1 MRFLFSLPSPKKAR
15 CFLVGVPYDGT
26 STFRPGSRFAPNS
39 IREASYGIESYSPY
53 QDKDLKDA
61 KFFDIGDIPV
71 SYSNIDLNFKTIES
85 FIFKLILKG
94 KKVIS
99 MGGEHLI
106 SYPIIKAFKRKFKE
120 IVVIHVDAH
129 SDLANTFRGESFSH
143 ATVMRRV
150 AELIGFENLFQL
162 GIRSLL
168 KEDKIL
174 PKRKEN
180 MCMFNLDKAEKF
192 LEEAGD
198 RPIYLSLDLDVL
210 DPSILPGTGTPEP
223 GGVDFKE
230 LLRFILLLK
239 DYRVA
244 GADIV
249 ELSPHYDTSG
259 VSSITAA
266 TILREL
272 ILSIGC

>member
-120 IVVIHVDAH
+120 IVVFHVDAH

>member
-15 CFLVGVPYDGT
+15 CFLVGVPFDGT

-61 KFFDIGDIPV
+61 RFFDIGDIPV
-71 SYSNIDLNFKTIES
+71 AYSNIDINFRTIES
-85 FIFKLILKG
+85 VVFKLLIKG
-94 KKVIS
+94 KKVIT

-106 SYPIIKAFKRKFKE
+106 TYPIIKAYKRKFKE
-120 IVVIHVDAH
+120 LVVIHIDAH

-150 AELIGFENLFQL
+150 AEIVGFENLYQL

-168 KEDKIL
+168 KEDKVL
-174 PKRKEN
+174 PRRNEN
-180 MCMFNLDKAEKF
+180 MCLFNLEKAKEYLKK
-192 LEEAGD
+192 AND

-210 DPSILPGTGTPEP
+210 DPSVLPGTGTPEP
-223 GGVDFKE
+223 GGISFKE
-230 LLRFILLLK
+230 LLEFILILK
-239 DYRVA
+239 NYRIV

-249 ELSPHYDTSG
+249 ELSPHYDSSG

>member
-26 STFRPGSRFAPNS
+26 STFRPGSRFAPSS

-85 FIFKLILKG
+85 FIFKLIIKG

-120 IVVIHVDAH
+120 LVVIHVDAH

-143 ATVMRRV
+143 ATVMRRI

-180 MCMFNLDKAEKF
+180 MCMFNFDKAEKF
-192 LEEAGD
+192 LKEAGD
-198 RPIYLSLDLDVL
+198 RPMYLSLDLDVL

-239 DYRVA
+239 DCRVV

-259 VSSITAA
+259 ISSITAA

>member
-120 IVVIHVDAH
+120 LVVIHVDAH

-192 LEEAGD
+192 LKETGD
-198 RPIYLSLDLDVL
+198 KPIYLSLDLDVL

>member
-106 SYPIIKAFKRKFKE
+106 SYPIIKAFKRKFKDL
-120 IVVIHVDAH
+120 VVIHVDAH

>member
-1 MRFLFSLPSPKKAR
+1 MRFLFSLPSPKKAQ
-15 CFLVGVPYDGT
+15 CFLVGVPFDGT

-53 QDKDLKDA
+53 QDKDLKDV

-71 SYSNIDLNFKTIES
+71 AYSNIEINFKTIES
-85 FIFKLILKG
+85 LIFKLLIKG

-106 SYPIIKAFKRKFKE
+106 TYPIVKAYKRKFNE
-120 IVVIHVDAH
+120 LVVVHLDAH
-129 SDLANTFRGESFSH
+129 SDLANTFRGEQLSH

-150 AELIGFENLFQL
+150 AELVGFKNLYQL

-180 MCMFNLDKAEKF
+180 MCMFNLEKAEEYLKK
-192 LEEAGD
+192 AGD
-198 RPIYLSLDLDVL
+198 RPIYISLDLDVL
-210 DPSILPGTGTPEP
+210 DPSTLPGTGTPEP
-223 GGVDFKE
+223 GGISFKE
-230 LLRFILLLK
+230 LLEFILLLK
-239 DYRVA
+239 NYRVV
-244 GADIV
+244 GGDMV
-249 ELSPHYDTSG
+249 ELSPHYDPTG

-266 TILREL
+266 TILREF